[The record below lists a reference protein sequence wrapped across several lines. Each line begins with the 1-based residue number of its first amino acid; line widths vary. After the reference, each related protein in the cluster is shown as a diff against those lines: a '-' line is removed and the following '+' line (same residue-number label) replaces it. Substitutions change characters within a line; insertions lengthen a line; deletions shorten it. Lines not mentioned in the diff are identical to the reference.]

1 MKEPKLVKPVWFLS
15 EQIWEW
21 TRERMKE
28 VWWEDIGLLIFHS
41 FPKINIC
48 YYFYMMHFLKKKLLK
63 NYFCFSHHHIY
74 VYGNWAHLP
83 HPLAIMQKDIEY
95 ENSGHFTRF
104 QGKLTLSNSL
114 LQNKRF
120 LNLTS
125 ISIKPSWLVI
135 FNTELYLKQYI
146 KRLYIR
152 LNENKILWLW
162 LALNGNIPVLKYI
175 FWRKWWNH
183 FITIILGS
191 GKSYPNKGL
200 P

>member
-1 MKEPKLVKPVWFLS
+1 MIFVRTNLGLNERENERSVVGRYWVVNFLFLS
-15 EQIWEW
+15 YNKH
-21 TRERMKE
+21 M
-28 VWWEDIGLLIFHS
+28 LLLL
-41 FPKINIC
+41 
-48 YYFYMMHFLKKKLLK
+48 YDAFLKKKLLK

-74 VYGNWAHLP
+74 AYGNWAHLP

-104 QGKLTLSNSL
+104 QGKLILSNSL

-146 KRLYIR
+146 KRL
-152 LNENKILWLW
+152 
-162 LALNGNIPVLKYI
+162 
-175 FWRKWWNH
+175 
-183 FITIILGS
+183 
-191 GKSYPNKGL
+191 
-200 P
+200 